1 MRAGRQEQDHQN
13 GCTASNIEVVLIV
26 AFSLEYGNYNIC
38 SAVVAV
44 FVAKDIDV
52 SVFS

>member
-1 MRAGRQEQDHQN
+1 MRAGRQEQDHQI
-13 GCTASNIEVVLIV
+13 GCTASNCEVVRIV
-26 AFSLEYGNYNIC
+26 AFSVEYDNYNIC
-38 SAVVAV
+38 IEMVSV